1 MNCIAANLGSR
12 PTVDLGR
19 RELADVRFQRVS
31 KTYPPRRGGPPVS
44 VLRDL
49 DLQVQDGEFLVLV
62 GPSGCGKST
71 LLRLLAGLELPSAGE
86 ILVGNR
92 PVSRL
97 RPAQRDVAMVFQSY
111 ALYPHLSVA
120 GNIGFGLRRSR
131 PRTPLQQLQDS
142 LHQASR
148 WLPEPLQVPSRREMQ
163 IEARIAD
170 VAAMLELGPLLDRLP
185 KELSGGQKQR
195 VALGRAIARQPAV
208 FLMDEPL
215 SNLDAKL
222 RTGTRT
228 QIVELQRQLGTTTLY
243 VTHDQVE
250 AMTMGH
256 RIAVLHAGRL
266 QQLGTPMELYRWP
279 ANLFVAQFIGS
290 PPMNLLPVQVMAAGQ
305 LLLGSRR
312 FALEEPL
319 ATVSGRWSGQQLTAG
334 LRPEHLQLAPAANR
348 NLPAEVSHVEA
359 LGNEQLL
366 TCRLLEGD
374 HLLQV
379 RADPDRPLVPGETV
393 HLEVDPAGWR
403 LFDGDG
409 NALPLPKADTPE
421 PRAEPQ
427 LPVLG

>member
-1 MNCIAANLGSR
+1 
-12 PTVDLGR
+12 
-19 RELADVRFQRVS
+19 LAEVRFQQVG
-31 KTYPPRRGGPPVS
+31 KIYPPRRGGAPVE
-44 VLRDL
+44 VLRQL
-49 DLQVQDGEFLVLV
+49 DLAIEDGEFLVLV

-71 LLRLLAGLELPSAGE
+71 LLRLLAGLEAPSSGE
-86 ILVGNR
+86 IYVGER

-120 GNIGFGLRRSR
+120 DNIGFGLRRSR
-131 PRTPLQQLQDS
+131 PRTPLQQLQDA
-142 LHQASR
+142 LHRAGRR
-148 WLPEPLQVPSRREMQ
+148 WPPGLRLPSPREER
-163 IEARIAD
+163 IEARIRE
-170 VAAMLELGPLLDRLP
+170 VAGMLELGPLLERLP

-222 RTGTRT
+222 RTGTRA
-228 QIVELQRQLGTTTLY
+228 QIVELQRRLGTTTLY

-256 RIAVLHAGRL
+256 RIAVLNAGRL
-266 QQLGTPMELYRWP
+266 QQLGTPMELYQWP

-290 PPMNLLPVQVMAAGQ
+290 PAMNLLPVQIPAAGQ

-319 ATVSGRWSGQQLTAG
+319 AGASAPWAGQSLTAG
-334 LRPEHLQLAPAANR
+334 LRPEHLRLAPATNR
-348 NLPAEVSHVEA
+348 NLAAEVCHSEA

-366 TCRLLEGD
+366 TCRLTEGE
-374 HLLQV
+374 HLVQV
-379 RADPDRPLVPGETV
+379 RADPDRQLVPGETV
-393 HLEVDPAGWR
+393 HLDVEASGWR

-409 NALPLPKADTPE
+409 NALALASPPA
-421 PRAEPQ
+421 RATVKGEPQ
-427 LPVLG
+427 LPVLGLGWDGLA

>member
-1 MNCIAANLGSR
+1 MAA
-12 PTVDLGR
+12 
-19 RELADVRFQRVS
+19 VRFQQVS
-31 KTYPPRRGGPPVS
+31 KTYPPRRGSEPVP
-44 VLRDL
+44 VLRQL
-49 DLQVQDGEFLVLV
+49 DLAIDDGEFLVLV

-71 LLRLLAGLELPSAGE
+71 LLRLLAGLEQSSSGE
-86 ILVGNR
+86 IFVAER

-120 GNIGFGLRRSR
+120 DNIGFGLRRSR

-142 LHQASR
+142 LHGASR
-148 WLPEPLQVPSRREMQ
+148 RLPPPLRVPSAREAR
-163 IEARIAD
+163 IEARIAE

-228 QIVELQRQLGTTTLY
+228 QIVELQRRLGTTTLY

-256 RIAVLHAGRL
+256 RIAVLNAGRL
-266 QQLGTPMELYRWP
+266 QQLGTPMELYQWP

-290 PPMNLLPVQVMAAGQ
+290 PAMNLLPVTVAGAGL
-305 LLLGSRR
+305 LLLGERRLPLEGPMADAVASRLGH
-312 FALEEPL
+312 ALTGGLRTEHLRLAPSTNRNL
-319 ATVSGRWSGQQLTAG
+319 RATVSHGEL
-334 LRPEHLQLAPAANR
+334 
-348 NLPAEVSHVEA
+348 

-366 TCRLLEGD
+366 TCRLHDGD
-374 HLLQV
+374 HLVQL
-379 RADPDRPLVPGETV
+379 RVPPQEQLPAGAVV
-393 HLEVDPAGWR
+393 HLEVEPAGWR
-403 LFDGDG
+403 LFDGSG
-409 NALPLPKADTPE
+409 EALPLPRPAGPE
-421 PRAEPQ
+421 PL
-427 LPVLG
+427 LPRLPS